1 MTNAP
6 IVLEQLTV
14 ENQHH
19 ALTINRQDIPED
31 WVDSARTIIET
42 TQYGLEHRL
51 MGHTFLARMGE
62 RYVGLIMIGEALP
75 WDTDPIEMQGV
86 PFYRVMGFVVDQDFR
101 GQGIGGAML
110 EEAIRQVYR
119 DFGKRSLALGVHR
132 DNPRAGRFY
141 ARHGFRP
148 TGVYESEDEYYLR
161 LI

>member
-1 MTNAP
+1 MTPP
-6 IVLEQLTV
+6 ILLEQLTV
-14 ENQHH
+14 ENHHH
-19 ALTINRQDIPED
+19 AMAINRQDIPED
-31 WVDSARTIIET
+31 WVDSSRTIIET
-42 TQYGLEHRL
+42 TRYGLEHRL

-86 PFYRVMGFVVDQDFR
+86 PFYRVMGFVVDRDFR

-141 ARHGFRP
+141 ERHGFRP